1 MDFLPFAAM
10 VIAIAAGLA
19 GLAAWQILPARSR
32 DAGMVVAILGTA
44 VLTFATNLPG
54 SLHARLFGPNPDGT
68 IPGNSYLTDIVEG
81 FSEGFSGGFSNAYS
95 GAIAEQIKAE
105 LRNESFDWMFD
116 GEADLDSFARQVVA
130 EAGTDPSRLA
140 AALARL
146 TGERAKARM
155 RLLHEARLAEVTG
168 VVTGV
173 IETLSYFI
181 DNAKFGDCSTFLLG
195 GQSFPGTD
203 QQVMSRLTDRLGA
216 AVRSGQRGEK
226 DWVELSAAEQEDYG
240 AQTVSHLLANGYS
253 ARQLQSMARLDT
265 TDPAE
270 METNCRFSRDLFAYL
285 VEAFPPEVA
294 ASIYIAEL

>member
-1 MDFLPFAAM
+1 VQLAHTQII
-10 VIAIAAGLA
+10 VLGAGRS
-19 GLAAWQILPARSR
+19 GLAA
-32 DAGMVVAILGTA
+32 
-44 VLTFATNLPG
+44 
-54 SLHARLFGPNPDGT
+54 ARLAAARGGRVTLLDSAPVERFAALAPVTEGEVTAIFGD
-68 IPGNSYLTDIVEG
+68 
-81 FSEGFSGGFSNAYS
+81 A
-95 GAIAEQIKAE
+95 A
-105 LRNESFDWMFD
+105 LRFD

-130 EAGTDPSRLA
+130 EAGTDPNRLA

-240 AQTVSHLLANGYS
+240 AQTVSHLLANGYT
-253 ARQLQSMARLDT
+253 AGQLQSMTRLDT